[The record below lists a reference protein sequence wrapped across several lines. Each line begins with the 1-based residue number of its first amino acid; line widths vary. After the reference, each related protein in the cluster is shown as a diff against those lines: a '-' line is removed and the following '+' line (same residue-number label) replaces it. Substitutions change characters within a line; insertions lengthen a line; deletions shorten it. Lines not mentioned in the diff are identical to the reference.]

1 MKKIITIL
9 LVVLMLFT
17 FSACAD
23 KAEENKPDKSAEE
36 TEILEAFYSEYHEDE
51 KSAKF
56 IRDFDGDGTEDMI
69 VCDYVA
75 WENMYIRQLDI
86 YYVKLNGRKTE
97 VVDHYSFQ
105 GEWGEA
111 PYGDAEHVELYINE
125 NSQLLLNV
133 LSRWDGIQGHF
144 KLLKIGENEITEEKH
159 LFDPGYSS
167 GLGLFYYDNYF
178 NHYDETEPL
187 YEAGVET
194 VEGIY
199 PTYKEALEGELGIYG
214 FSWKLWEMADKNDL
228 SSEKYVVEPT
238 EKVELIFENY
248 NFEGIDIEEY
258 HHQMYMELYY

>member
-23 KAEENKPDKSAEE
+23 KSEENKPDKSAEE

-69 VCDYVA
+69 ICDYVA
-75 WENMYIRQLDI
+75 QENMYIRQLDI
-86 YYVKLNGRKTE
+86 YYVKLNGKKTE

-258 HHQMYMELYY
+258 HHQMYMELYD